1 MIFSYLAS
9 YFRDTIRSMT
19 GYYSKQDYIPDYNQ
33 ENNVEQLQS
42 FRKPSGYKNIN
53 THVYVNIPK

>member
-19 GYYSKQDYIPDYNQ
+19 SYYSNQDNNQDPNYNQ
-33 ENNVEQLQS
+33 VDQAFS
-42 FRKPSGYKNIN
+42 KPTGYKNIN
-53 THVYVNIPK
+53 SHVYVNIPK